1 MTTKP
6 STQAQPTPTTGKAAT
21 SAPKKPTQTAQR
33 ATKAPASAKPASTPA
48 GAAPQTWA
56 DVKFYRLRKVGTLRH
71 LPYFAP
77 GTTERKEAEK
87 VAALIVKGKSV
98 ADVAASTGRSASSV
112 RRMVAAV
119 QLAHEVE
126 AGDYAD
132 QIKDGK
138 VVLPAREE
146 TK

>member
-1 MTTKP
+1 M
-6 STQAQPTPTTGKAAT
+6 G
-21 SAPKKPTQTAQR
+21 R
-33 ATKAPASAKPASTPA
+33 RE
-48 GAAPQTWA
+48 
-56 DVKFYRLRKVGTLRH
+56 FYRLRKVGTARR

-77 GTTERKEAEK
+77 GSTERKEAEK
-87 VAALIVKGKSV
+87 VAAQIAKGKTV
-98 ADVAASTGRSASSV
+98 ADLAVSTGKSTSSV

-119 QLAHEVE
+119 DLAHEVE

-138 VVLPAREE
+138 VALPARED